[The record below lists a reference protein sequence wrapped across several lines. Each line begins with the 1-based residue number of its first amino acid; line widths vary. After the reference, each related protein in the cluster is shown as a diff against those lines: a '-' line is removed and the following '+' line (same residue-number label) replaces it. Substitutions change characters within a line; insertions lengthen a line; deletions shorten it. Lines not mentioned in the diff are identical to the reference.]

1 MSNGQAGRLRRA
13 WERAEAHSF
22 LELLAL
28 TGIAVAQPVL
38 DVLNNS
44 PETLIGHQAGGIAI
58 VLATAVIVL
67 APALALWGLETLVGL
82 LSRRARDWMHLVLLG
97 LLAGVIAVEVAKRA
111 TPLRPSRLIAGGVVV
126 ALVAAALTR
135 LSLVRLWLRY
145 LAIAPLAFALL
156 FLSTSPV
163 RTLLVEDTG
172 RSPDV
177 AVRRPAPVVMMVLDE
192 FPLMSLLDGR
202 GRIDRDL
209 YPNLAAL
216 ADGANWYRNDTTVS
230 PLTTSAT
237 PAILTGRYPT
247 RAGIAP
253 TLAALPE
260 NVFTLLGRTY
270 EVQASEIFTALC
282 PRNLCH
288 GGSGRSIGAVGP
300 LLGDA
305 IDTFGR
311 LASPTR
317 SRAPVQFS
325 GDLRGE
331 PDAPARVRAFIRSL
345 GRSES
350 EKPRLDF
357 IHLMLPHGAWRYLP
371 SGQRYE
377 APNPPTGFAF
387 TSWSDE
393 ATALA
398 ARQRHLL
405 QVRYTDAVV
414 GQVMARMKALGT
426 YDESLFIVTSDHGAA
441 FTARAPYRAISA
453 ANYEQILWTPL
464 FVKLPGQTRGEVSD
478 RQVRSIDVVPTIADV
493 LGVKLPWKVDG
504 TSVLRSRRETDNLRV
519 LSWPG
524 RDQLKPRAD
533 GYLRLDARAGFAHV
547 LQAAV
552 PKGGGDGSLALY
564 QAGRFG
570 RLVGEQVDRLPAAAP
585 TAFTARLDD
594 PERWTDVDPGAAE
607 IPVYVSG
614 KVRTREPVAVVVS
627 VNGVV
632 GGWSETFK
640 ELTTGGFGFGE
651 RNRRGFFTLIPPQL
665 LRPGRNEI
673 EVFVAR
679 ADAGSVAL
687 SPIPF
692 IANR

>member
-1 MSNGQAGRLRRA
+1 MSTTQAGRLGRA
-13 WERAEAHSF
+13 WERANAQSF

-28 TGIAVAQPVL
+28 TGIAVAQPVF

-44 PETLIGHQAGGIAI
+44 PETLIGHQASGVAI
-58 VLATAVIVL
+58 VLATVVVVL
-67 APALALWGLETLVGL
+67 APPLALWGLETVVGALNRRAGAWLHTGL
-82 LSRRARDWMHLVLLG
+82 LG
-97 LLAGVIAVEVAKRA
+97 FLAGVVAVEVAKRA

-145 LAIAPLAFALL
+145 LAIAPLAFAVL

-163 RTLLVEDTG
+163 RALLVENAG

-177 AVRRPAPVVMMVLDE
+177 GVRRPAPVVVMVLDE

-202 GRIDRDL
+202 GQIDRSL
-209 YPNLAAL
+209 YPNFAAL
-216 ADGANWYRNDTTVS
+216 ADGANWYRNNTTVS
-230 PLTTSAT
+230 PLTASAV

-247 RAGIAP
+247 RFGIAP
-253 TLAALPE
+253 TLTNLPE
-260 NVFTLLGRTY
+260 NLFTLLGNTY
-270 EVQASEIFTALC
+270 EMHASEIFTSLC
-282 PRNLCH
+282 PRNLCQ
-288 GGSGRSIGAVGP
+288 GSGRSIGAVGP

-305 IDTFGR
+305 VDVFNR
-311 LASPTR
+311 LASPSR
-317 SRAPVQFS
+317 STAPVQFS

-345 GRSES
+345 RRSER
-350 EKPRLDF
+350 PRLDF
-357 IHLMLPHGAWRYLP
+357 IHLMLPHGAWRYLT

-377 APNPPTGFAF
+377 APNPPTGFVFNAWGDD
-387 TSWSDE
+387 SV
-393 ATALA
+393 ALA

-405 QVRYTDAVV
+405 QVQYTDAVI
-414 GQVMARMKALGT
+414 GEVMARMKALRT
-426 YDESLFIVTSDHGAA
+426 YDESLFIVTADHGAA
-441 FTARAPYRAISA
+441 FTAKTSYRAISA

-478 RQVRSIDVVPTIADV
+478 RQVRSIDVLPTIADV

-504 TSVLRSRRETDNLRV
+504 TSVLRSRRERDNIRV

-524 RDQLKPRAD
+524 RDQLKARAD

-547 LQAAV
+547 LQSAV
-552 PKGGGDGSLALY
+552 PKGGGGADLALY
-564 QAGRFG
+564 QVGRFG
-570 RLVGEQVDRLPAAAP
+570 SLVGEQVDRLPSAP
-585 TAFTARLDD
+585 AVAFTARLDEPD
-594 PERWTDVDPGAAE
+594 RWTDVDPGTAE
-607 IPVYVSG
+607 VPVYVSG

-627 VNGVV
+627 VNGIV

-640 ELTTGGFGFGE
+640 ELARAGFFGE
-651 RNRRGFFTLIPPQL
+651 RNRRGFFTMIPPHL
-665 LRPGRNEI
+665 LRAGRNQI

-679 ADAGSVAL
+679 GDAGSASL
-687 SPIPF
+687 SPVPF
-692 IANR
+692 ITDR